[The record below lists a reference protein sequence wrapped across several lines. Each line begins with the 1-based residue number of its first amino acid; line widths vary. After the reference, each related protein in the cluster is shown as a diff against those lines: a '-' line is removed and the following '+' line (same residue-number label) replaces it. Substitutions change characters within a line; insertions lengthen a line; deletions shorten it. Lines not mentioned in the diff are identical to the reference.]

1 MTKAN
6 SKHNVARTTPTGV
19 PGLDTISRYGFYR
32 GGIYLVQGK
41 PEAVKTNLVNQML
54 QSCRVWRESAFRHV
68 LTEF

>member
-19 PGLDTISRYGFYR
+19 PGLDTISRCGFYR
-32 GGIYLVQGK
+32 AGIYSVHGK
-41 PEAVKTNLVNQML
+41 PGAGKTNLVNQML
-54 QSCRVWRESAFRHV
+54 QSCRVWRESPFRHV